1 MGAGFLRLM
10 ERHNGDPHVTGHL
23 PWDNSPEKGKYKQP
37 GQTYSYHCGKSRPL
51 GKEFIPEC
59 MEDPEL
65 FFPDTSNLDPEPV
78 IICQRC
84 PKQDACL
91 QMALDAEENTPAS
104 MRFGIYGGVRPRERF
119 VLAKKRR
126 QRKEADD
133 GSTEAGLSEV
143 PTPA

>member
-1 MGAGFLRLM
+1 M
-10 ERHNGDPHVTGHL
+10 ERHNGNQRVTVDI
-23 PWDNSPEKGKYKQP
+23 PWDNSPKKGRYKQP

-51 GKEFIPEC
+51 GKEFLPEC

-65 FFPDTSNLDPEPV
+65 FFPGPSNLDPEPV

-91 QMALDAEENTPAS
+91 QMALDAEEDQPAN

-126 QRKEADD
+126 QEKEADD
-133 GSTEAGLSEV
+133 GSTEAGLSEMF
-143 PTPA
+143 TPA